1 MKERKS
7 APERGAV
14 SVANRKMTRMRGRG
28 QLTLPSKVR
37 EAAHLEEGDP
47 IIVELVDGGILLRP
61 QKLVD
66 SKQAWFW
73 KEAWQ
78 EGEAAAS
85 ADIAAGRVKR
95 SESSE
100 DFLAALDE

>member
-1 MKERKS
+1 MS
-7 APERGAV
+7 A
-14 SVANRKMTRMRGRG
+14 ANRKMTRMRGKG

-47 IIVELVDGGILLRP
+47 IIVEIVEGGILLRP
-61 QKLVD
+61 QKLID
-66 SKQAWFW
+66 STQAWFW

-85 ADIAAGRVKR
+85 DDIAAGRVKR